1 MNPLSVD
8 SISPVDSDS
17 NLSQYSFTNSSIPS
31 ISSSKTSTT
40 ITMNQSDPC
49 LDTSSGYLPNHQ
61 SNQFVLSSYQNDEEE
76 TAVHLN
82 NQSKRKHLKKSKSK
96 ESVTAKRRNERE
108 RRRVQLVNDGFS
120 ELRKHVPTD
129 SENRKLSKV
138 KTLRSA
144 IEYIKQL
151 QSLLE
156 KQTVPEAP
164 RRKVYARVCQ
174 IPTA

>member
-1 MNPLSVD
+1 MNPMSVESLSP
-8 SISPVDSDS
+8 IDSDS
-17 NLSQYSFTNSSIPS
+17 NLSQYSFTTSPIPS
-31 ISSSKTSTT
+31 STT
-40 ITMNQSDPC
+40 SKSNATATM
-49 LDTSSGYLPNHQ
+49 TQ
-61 SNQFVLSSYQNDEEE
+61 SNQDLDPTTSYLQNHKSDRYVLSSYSNENE
-76 TAVHLN
+76 TATHWN
-82 NQSKRKHLKKSKSK
+82 NHQPKRKNLKKSKSK
-96 ESVTAKRRNERE
+96 ESVIAKRRNERE
-108 RRRVQLVNDGFS
+108 RRRVQLVNDGFT

-156 KQTVPEAP
+156 KQTVPQAP

>member
-1 MNPLSVD
+1 MNPMSVE
-8 SISPVDSDS
+8 SLSPVDSDS
-17 NLSQYSFTNSSIPS
+17 NLSQYSFTSSPLPS
-31 ISSSKTSTT
+31 STTSTT
-40 ITMNQSDPC
+40 TAATTIT
-49 LDTSSGYLPNHQ
+49 Q
-61 SNQFVLSSYQNDEEE
+61 SNQDLDPSTSYLQNHKSDQFVLSSYSNENEPVTHWNHQP
-76 TAVHLN
+76 
-82 NQSKRKHLKKSKSK
+82 KRKNFKKSKSK
-96 ESVTAKRRNERE
+96 ESIVAKRRNERE
-108 RRRVQLVNDGFS
+108 RRRVQLVNDGFT

-156 KQTVPEAP
+156 KQTVPQAP